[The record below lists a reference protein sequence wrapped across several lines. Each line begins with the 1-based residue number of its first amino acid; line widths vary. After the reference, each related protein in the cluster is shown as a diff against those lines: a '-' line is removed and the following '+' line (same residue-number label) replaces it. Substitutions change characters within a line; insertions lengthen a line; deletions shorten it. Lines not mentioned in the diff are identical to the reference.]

1 MTRRLTRVAAWAG
14 GLLLALILL
23 GALALALLDTSPGK
37 RFLIDRIAARQAENG
52 LVVRIGRIDGSIY
65 ADPKLVDVRLSDPD
79 GQFLTLDEVAIDWHP
94 LQFLLANRLDI
105 DRAIVARAH
114 LMRRPKLRPTADKGW
129 LPDFDIRIGDFAVR
143 RIDVDGAVAGHAA
156 RGSMAGRAD
165 VRAGRLVLDGNLGLS
180 GGERAE
186 IHLDARP
193 DDGVF
198 AARGQVN
205 APAGGVIA
213 GLIGAKSGLRALLQ
227 GAGNWQSWRGSLAA
241 DTPSGA
247 GSAGGQGGRLARLQL
262 ALAAGDARV
271 NGRIWPQGWLGQD
284 VAGLVGGDG
293 LAITSHGRIDGPRW
307 QGDAAIVTSALQ
319 IDMAGGIDAGNA
331 RLHALRFDVRS
342 RPAALTIAGV
352 AANRARGAILFDGP
366 WSGPNIEYQIDA
378 DTLALG
384 PYHARAVHAAGRGS
398 MARALALPLHISAAS
413 VDGIAPSIDPMLRQL
428 TLDAQILRQNHQWWA
443 QDIRLTAP
451 GLRIAGDASLA
462 PGNRQLV
469 AQLTGGFSDLAIP
482 NVARGMVRGN
492 VAINGRL
499 GAALALSGRV
509 EGDFAR
515 ITNPSIA
522 TLLGGRLRVTSNFA
536 LGQDGI
542 WRFAATR
549 LVAPKLQAALS
560 GQYQAG
566 GQLRLTARGSHG
578 EYGPFT
584 ADVAGVPSAPRIAL
598 SFDAP
603 LPALQ
608 VRQLRLTLE
617 PQADGF
623 AIVVAGGSMLG
634 PFHGSGALLL
644 PADGAARVR
653 VDDFLVSDTRLAGQ
667 VTLADG
673 AMAGALTLSGGGVNG
688 TLTLQPNGG
697 VQQIL
702 AQLHLRDAQFA
713 GPPALSIHRGQVAA
727 DVRLAAGGAN
737 VSADFELAGVERG
750 ALFIDQAAGNL
761 RLRGGRGLLTAA
773 LSGDRGRA
781 FNLQTRTAIRP
792 DALTINVAGSLAA
805 RAISLTRP
813 AELTRVDGGWQLAP
827 AEVRVGGGRAQISG
841 ILGAETRID
850 AGFDALPLALLDL
863 VSRDLA
869 ARGLTSGRI
878 HYFAPASGND
888 SGDMQLRISGF
899 NRVGLGNFGDPVDI
913 ALNANLTGNGAALRG
928 VVSRGG
934 VSVSRIQARLAPLGS
949 AGLGGGSL
957 GARLA
962 NAPLFAQIRYSG
974 DAAKLWALTG
984 IDALSIAGPVAIA
997 ADVGGTISNPRI
1009 NGSLRMVGG
1018 RVEGVETGTIVTN
1031 VAAEGRFD
1039 GTRLHLS
1046 RLSGVTAGDGSVSG
1060 TGDVSLSAADGF
1072 PMQLQLRAVRALLL
1086 NRDDLTARVSGPL
1099 TVSRSAAGNRISGQ
1113 FTLDAGRFRLGR
1125 ATALDALPVINVTEI
1140 NLPAGRRR
1148 VAGGRPWQL
1157 DFAVTGGDSLR
1168 VEGMGIDSIWSTDLN
1183 VRGDVRNFAIT
1194 GDARL
1199 VRGDYVFAG
1208 RRFQL
1213 ERGTIHFDGSSPA
1226 NPSLDIEASDDMAG
1240 IDATINVRGTGNNP
1254 EISFAST
1261 PALPEDELLS
1271 RILFGSS
1278 ITDISVTEAAQLGLA
1293 LAALRDGG
1301 GGLDPINAIRR
1312 ATGLDRLRILP
1323 ADSVLG
1329 TGTAVAAGKYVTRRI
1344 YVEVISDGQGYSAT
1358 RAEFQITRWL
1368 AILGSIS
1375 TIGRESVNLRI
1386 QRDY

>member
-1 MTRRLTRVAAWAG
+1 MRWAAWSG
-14 GLLLALILL
+14 GLLLALLVLVGLL
-23 GALALALLDTSPGK
+23 LALLDTSPGK

-52 LVVRIGRIDGSIY
+52 LVIRIGRIDGSIY

-79 GQFLTLDEVAIDWHP
+79 GLFLTLNDAAIDWHP

-105 DRAIVARAH
+105 DRAVVTRAH
-114 LMRRPKLRPTADKGW
+114 LLRRPRFKPTENRGW
-129 LPDFDIRIGDFAVR
+129 LPDFDIRIGDFALR
-143 RIDVDGAVAGHAA
+143 RIDVDRAVAGRGA

-165 VRAGRLVLDGNLGLS
+165 VRAGRLMVDGNLGLS

-186 IHLDARP
+186 VHLDARP

-198 AARGQVN
+198 AARARVN

-213 GLIGAKSGLRALLQ
+213 GLIGAKSGLTALLQ
-227 GAGNWQSWRGSLAA
+227 GTGNWQAWRGSLAA
-241 DTPSGA
+241 DA
-247 GSAGGQGGRLARLQL
+247 GSAAGSSGGAGKRLARLQL
-262 ALAAGDARV
+262 AMARGDARI
-271 NGRIWPQGWLGQD
+271 NGRIWPQDWLGQD
-284 VAGLVGGDG
+284 VAALVGADG
-293 LAITSHGRIDGPRW
+293 LAITSHGRIDGARW
-307 QGDAAIVTSALQ
+307 HGDAAFVAAAVQL
-319 IDMAGGIDAGNA
+319 DMTGGFDAGDG
-331 RLHALRFDVRS
+331 RLQALRFDVRS
-342 RPAALTIAGV
+342 RPAALMLAGV
-352 AANRARGAILFDGP
+352 AARRARAAILLDGP
-366 WSGPNIEYQIDA
+366 WSGPNIEYQLDA
-378 DTLALG
+378 DALTLA

-398 MARALALPLHISAAS
+398 MARALALPLHVTAAW
-413 VDGIAPSIDPMLRQL
+413 VDGIAPNIDPMLRRL
-428 TLDAQILRQNHQWWA
+428 TLDAQILRQNHLWRA
-443 QDIRLTAP
+443 QDIRLSAP
-451 GLRIAGDASLA
+451 ALQTTGNASFS
-462 PGNRQLV
+462 PTNGNV
-469 AQLTGGFSDLAIP
+469 AAQLTGGFSDITIP
-482 NVARGMVRGN
+482 NVARGMVRGH
-492 VAINGRL
+492 VAIEGRL
-499 GAALALSGRV
+499 GVPLALSGRV

-566 GQLRLTARGSHG
+566 GQLRLTARGSHS
-578 EYGPFT
+578 EYSGFT

-598 SFDAP
+598 SFYAP
-603 LPALQ
+603 IPALQ

-623 AIVVAGGSMLG
+623 AIAVAGGSMLG
-634 PFHGSGALLL
+634 PFHGTGALLL
-644 PADGAARVR
+644 PTAGAARVR

-688 TLTLQPNGG
+688 TLTLQPSGG

-702 AQLHLRDAQFA
+702 AQLNLRDAQFA
-713 GPPALSIHRGQVAA
+713 GPPAISIHRGQVAA

-737 VSADFELAGVERG
+737 VTADFELAGVERG

-792 DALTINVAGSLAA
+792 GALTINVAGSLAA
-805 RAISLTRP
+805 RAVSLTRP

-827 AEVRVGGGRAQISG
+827 AEVRLGGGRAQISG

-869 ARGLTSGRI
+869 ARGLASGRV
-878 HYFAPASGND
+878 HYFAPATGND
-888 SGDMQLRISGF
+888 SGDMQVRISGF

-934 VSVSRIQARLAPLGS
+934 ASVSRIQARLAPLGS
-949 AGLGGGSL
+949 GSL

-1009 NGSLRMVGG
+1009 NGSLRMIGG

-1072 PMQLQLRAVRALLL
+1072 PMQLQLRAARALLL

-1148 VAGGRPWQL
+1148 VAGGAPWQL

-1226 NPSLDIEASDDMAG
+1226 NPSLDIVASDDMAG

>member
-156 RGSMAGRAD
+156 RGSMAGLAD

-781 FNLQTRTAIRP
+781 FNLQTRT
-792 DALTINVAGSLAA
+792 
-805 RAISLTRP
+805 
-813 AELTRVDGGWQLAP
+813 
-827 AEVRVGGGRAQISG
+827 
-841 ILGAETRID
+841 
-850 AGFDALPLALLDL
+850 
-863 VSRDLA
+863 
-869 ARGLTSGRI
+869 
-878 HYFAPASGND
+878 
-888 SGDMQLRISGF
+888 
-899 NRVGLGNFGDPVDI
+899 
-913 ALNANLTGNGAALRG
+913 
-928 VVSRGG
+928 
-934 VSVSRIQARLAPLGS
+934 
-949 AGLGGGSL
+949 
-957 GARLA
+957 
-962 NAPLFAQIRYSG
+962 
-974 DAAKLWALTG
+974 
-984 IDALSIAGPVAIA
+984 
-997 ADVGGTISNPRI
+997 
-1009 NGSLRMVGG
+1009 
-1018 RVEGVETGTIVTN
+1018 
-1031 VAAEGRFD
+1031 
-1039 GTRLHLS
+1039 
-1046 RLSGVTAGDGSVSG
+1046 
-1060 TGDVSLSAADGF
+1060 
-1072 PMQLQLRAVRALLL
+1072 
-1086 NRDDLTARVSGPL
+1086 
-1099 TVSRSAAGNRISGQ
+1099 RSARM
-1113 FTLDAGRFRLGR
+1113 R
-1125 ATALDALPVINVTEI
+1125 
-1140 NLPAGRRR
+1140 
-1148 VAGGRPWQL
+1148 
-1157 DFAVTGGDSLR
+1157 
-1168 VEGMGIDSIWSTDLN
+1168 
-1183 VRGDVRNFAIT
+1183 
-1194 GDARL
+1194 
-1199 VRGDYVFAG
+1199 
-1208 RRFQL
+1208 
-1213 ERGTIHFDGSSPA
+1213 
-1226 NPSLDIEASDDMAG
+1226 
-1240 IDATINVRGTGNNP
+1240 
-1254 EISFAST
+1254 
-1261 PALPEDELLS
+1261 
-1271 RILFGSS
+1271 
-1278 ITDISVTEAAQLGLA
+1278 
-1293 LAALRDGG
+1293 
-1301 GGLDPINAIRR
+1301 
-1312 ATGLDRLRILP
+1312 
-1323 ADSVLG
+1323 
-1329 TGTAVAAGKYVTRRI
+1329 
-1344 YVEVISDGQGYSAT
+1344 
-1358 RAEFQITRWL
+1358 
-1368 AILGSIS
+1368 
-1375 TIGRESVNLRI
+1375 
-1386 QRDY
+1386 

>member
-1 MTRRLTRVAAWAG
+1 M
-14 GLLLALILL
+14 
-23 GALALALLDTSPGK
+23 
-37 RFLIDRIAARQAENG
+37 
-52 LVVRIGRIDGSIY
+52 
-65 ADPKLVDVRLSDPD
+65 
-79 GQFLTLDEVAIDWHP
+79 
-94 LQFLLANRLDI
+94 
-105 DRAIVARAH
+105 
-114 LMRRPKLRPTADKGW
+114 
-129 LPDFDIRIGDFAVR
+129 
-143 RIDVDGAVAGHAA
+143 
-156 RGSMAGRAD
+156 
-165 VRAGRLVLDGNLGLS
+165 
-180 GGERAE
+180 
-186 IHLDARP
+186 
-193 DDGVF
+193 
-198 AARGQVN
+198 
-205 APAGGVIA
+205 
-213 GLIGAKSGLRALLQ
+213 
-227 GAGNWQSWRGSLAA
+227 
-241 DTPSGA
+241 
-247 GSAGGQGGRLARLQL
+247 
-262 ALAAGDARV
+262 
-271 NGRIWPQGWLGQD
+271 
-284 VAGLVGGDG
+284 
-293 LAITSHGRIDGPRW
+293 
-307 QGDAAIVTSALQ
+307 
-319 IDMAGGIDAGNA
+319 
-331 RLHALRFDVRS
+331 
-342 RPAALTIAGV
+342 
-352 AANRARGAILFDGP
+352 
-366 WSGPNIEYQIDA
+366 
-378 DTLALG
+378 
-384 PYHARAVHAAGRGS
+384 
-398 MARALALPLHISAAS
+398 
-413 VDGIAPSIDPMLRQL
+413 
-428 TLDAQILRQNHQWWA
+428 
-443 QDIRLTAP
+443 
-451 GLRIAGDASLA
+451 
-462 PGNRQLV
+462 
-469 AQLTGGFSDLAIP
+469 
-482 NVARGMVRGN
+482 
-492 VAINGRL
+492 
-499 GAALALSGRV
+499 
-509 EGDFAR
+509 
-515 ITNPSIA
+515 
-522 TLLGGRLRVTSNFA
+522 
-536 LGQDGI
+536 
-542 WRFAATR
+542 
-549 LVAPKLQAALS
+549 
-560 GQYQAG
+560 
-566 GQLRLTARGSHG
+566 
-578 EYGPFT
+578 
-584 ADVAGVPSAPRIAL
+584 
-598 SFDAP
+598 
-603 LPALQ
+603 
-608 VRQLRLTLE
+608 
-617 PQADGF
+617 
-623 AIVVAGGSMLG
+623 
-634 PFHGSGALLL
+634 
-644 PADGAARVR
+644 
-653 VDDFLVSDTRLAGQ
+653 
-667 VTLADG
+667 
-673 AMAGALTLSGGGVNG
+673 
-688 TLTLQPNGG
+688 
-697 VQQIL
+697 
-702 AQLHLRDAQFA
+702 
-713 GPPALSIHRGQVAA
+713 
-727 DVRLAAGGAN
+727 
-737 VSADFELAGVERG
+737 
-750 ALFIDQAAGNL
+750 
-761 RLRGGRGLLTAA
+761 
-773 LSGDRGRA
+773 
-781 FNLQTRTAIRP
+781 
-792 DALTINVAGSLAA
+792 AGSLAA